1 MSDTGTAWRGVW
13 PASPAAR
20 VSRTFD
26 FLVAAAIFIVLVA
39 AYHIHVELTIGDWD
53 FWVDWKDREF
63 WPTFTPVLLITFPAA
78 VQYVLWTY
86 FRLPIGATLCCL
98 GLLIGEWIVRVHGFH
113 IWAWFPFTLIWPATM
128 LPGAIALDLV
138 LMLSG
143 NFIMTGI
150 FGGMLFALLFYPANW
165 PMLAAY
171 RLPLEHIGSLLTVG
185 DMIGYVYPRSSM
197 PEYLRIIERG
207 TLRTFGGHSAVVS
220 AFFSGF
226 MCILMYFVWW
236 YIGKLLAT
244 TAFIPSK
251 FGKWMGL
258 SAKTESPSSPTVGSS
273 VVRPATAVLGFAVV
287 LTSVLYSVPTQ
298 AHGERNQEPFLRM
311 RTVHWYD
318 VKFSGTKA
326 AVNDEI
332 SITGKFRIFE
342 DWPEILP
349 KPDTVFLGLASP
361 GGAMTRVES
370 YIDGLPAIQSTGL
383 QLGRDYDFKIVVKG
397 RIPGLWHIHPMLN
410 VHKAGPLPGPGEWI
424 EVTGNFSDFRQPVTT
439 LDGTQIPNLENW
451 GLRTVFSWHALWVVL
466 AIMWLLWW
474 IRRPLLLPRYMALKA
489 GRDDALITRQDRIV
503 AVASL
508 AGIIVLVSGGFLW
521 AENQYPNTVPLQ
533 SGRVRV
539 SPLPTPPQAVDL
551 KVTKANYD
559 VPGRA
564 MRITIEVTN
573 KYSKPLQLGE
583 FTSANLRFIDRSV
596 PAANAHVDPAYP
608 KDLLPKS
615 GLQVEPDAPLQPG
628 ETRTVKFVAADVAWE
643 AERLTSLM
651 RDPDSSFGGLLYFYD
666 NDGERHIANVYGTI
680 VPTFVH

>member
-1 MSDTGTAWRGVW
+1 MRCLASLTLEENQAERTQNTAITKVAIASSESAANQGDSVMSVTGTAWRGVW

-53 FWVDWKDREF
+53 FWVDWKDREY

-98 GLLIGEWIVRVHGFH
+98 GLVIGEWIVRVHGFH
-113 IWAWFPFTLIWPATM
+113 IWAWFPYSLIWPATM

-138 LMLSG
+138 LLLSG

-150 FGGMLFALLFYPANW
+150 LGGMLFALLFYPGNW

-185 DMIGYVYPRSSM
+185 DLIGYVYPRSSM

-226 MCILMYFVWW
+226 MCILTYFVWW
-236 YIGKLLAT
+236 YIGKMLAT
-244 TAFIPSK
+244 TAFVPSK
-251 FGKWMGL
+251 IGKWMGL
-258 SAKTESPSSPTVGSS
+258 SGKTEPGSAPTAGSP
-273 VVRPATAVLGFAVV
+273 VVRPATAVLGFAVL
-287 LTSVLYSVPTQ
+287 LTSALYSMPTQ

-318 VKFSGTKA
+318 MKFSGTKA
-326 AVNDEI
+326 AVNDELT
-332 SITGKFRIFE
+332 ITGKFRIFE

-349 KPDTVFLGLASP
+349 KL
-361 GGAMTRVES
+361 
-370 YIDGLPAIQSTGL
+370 
-383 QLGRDYDFKIVVKG
+383 VVKG
-397 RIPGLWHIHPMLN
+397 RIPGRWHIHPMLN
-410 VHKAGPLPGPGEWI
+410 VSKAGPLPGPGEWI
-424 EVTGNFSDFRQPVTT
+424 EVTGNFNDFRQPVTT

-451 GLRTVFSWHALWVVL
+451 GLGTVISWHALWIVL
-466 AIMWLLWW
+466 AILWLLWW

-489 GRDDALITRQDRIV
+489 GRDDALITRQDRMV

-521 AENQYPNTVPLQ
+521 AESQYPNTVPLQ
-533 SGRVRV
+533 AGRVRV
-539 SPLPTPPQAVDL
+539 SPLPTPPPAVDL

-583 FTSANLRFIDRSV
+583 FTSANLRFVDHSLA
-596 PAANAHVDPAYP
+596 AANAHVDPDYP

-615 GLQVEPDAPLQPG
+615 GLQVEPDVPLQPG

-651 RDPDSSFGGLLYFYD
+651 RDPDSSFGGLLFFYD
-666 NDGERHIANVYGTI
+666 SDGERHIANVYGTI